1 VSTPEYPGQPTEED
15 LTKAQ
20 EIMRGEGPLI
30 AEPPDTSVTLFRGVW
45 DGNKFR
51 TDAQVK
57 ELTGADE
64 EGIARMLGA
73 SAPVQYMNAVL
84 VYGVTNLGAYEL
96 EKMSVQERTGIIDM
110 LLVGEKE
117 YLFLQILLVTY
128 GDERTVSV
136 QCEACGG
143 MNEIFFSIT
152 DDVPI
157 KKLEDPTKSI
167 YEYEAK
173 GGQRIEY
180 RLVTGADAAEAN
192 KRPNISNPEE
202 NTIILSRIIET
213 VDGKPLIDPTKFV
226 RGLGAK
232 DRRTL
237 MREVV
242 AKQPGPYF
250 EEVKL
255 PCATCGAEAL
265 FTPGWANLL

>member
-1 VSTPEYPGQPTEED
+1 MSTPEFPGQPNEED
-15 LTKAQ
+15 LAKAK
-20 EIMRGEGPLI
+20 EIIRGEGPLI

-73 SAPVQYMNAVL
+73 SAAVQYMNAVL
-84 VYGVTNLGAYEL
+84 AYGVTHLGAYEL

-117 YLFLQILLVTY
+117 YLFLQILLATY
-128 GDERTVSV
+128 GDERTVAV
-136 QCEACGG
+136 QCDSCGSI
-143 MNEIFFSIT
+143 NEIFFSIT
-152 DDVPI
+152 DDIPVR
-157 KKLEDPTKSI
+157 KLEDSTKNI
-167 YEYEAK
+167 YEFETK
-173 GGQRIEY
+173 DGQRIEY

-192 KRPNISNPEE
+192 KRPNISSPEE
-202 NTIILSRIIET
+202 NTIILSRIIES
-213 VDGKPLIDPTKFV
+213 VSGRPLVDPTKFV
-226 RGLGAK
+226 RSLGAK

-255 PCATCGAEAL
+255 PCATCGAESL
-265 FTPGWANLL
+265 FTPNWANLL